1 MTIEQLTK
9 VLHAVPFQPFTIRM
23 ADGRKFFVKPRDY
36 ISRSPTGRTV
46 IVQYDNDDYSV
57 LDLLLATELEV
68 HSLPA
73 ERTGGAAA

>member
-9 VLHAVPFQPFTIRM
+9 VLHAAPFQPFTIRM
-23 ADGRKFFVKPRDY
+23 ADGRKFFVKHRDF

-68 HSLPA
+68 QGSTA
-73 ERTGGAAA
+73 DRSGDAAA